1 MFARKQARSSAP
13 GEVEGAVRVK
23 STLSEADTIK
33 TKPSKHLQNTL
44 AARRSWKQ
52 KLGYQHE
59 LEDAIDAERKDKE
72 TWRTHALVLDALLTS
87 FQTIST
93 FSFMYLGYITLVT
106 IEILISWFIM
116 RNTPFHVYL
125 TGRTCR
131 HLRGA
136 HRALLYRYLSHRLL
150 EFSVMLTRCGHF
162 IPSRTAADLYSA
174 YWLQ

>member
-1 MFARKQARSSAP
+1 MFARKRARSSAP
-13 GEVEGAVRVK
+13 GDVEGAVE

-33 TKPSKHLQNTL
+33 TKPSKRLQNTL
-44 AARRSWKQ
+44 AARRSRKQ

-106 IEILISWFIM
+106 IEISISWFIM
-116 RNTPFHVYL
+116 RNAPFHVYL
-125 TGRTCR
+125 TCWTCR
-131 HLRGA
+131 HLRG
-136 HRALLYRYLSHRLL
+136 ALLYRYLSHRLL
-150 EFSVMLTRCGHF
+150 KFSVMLTRCGHF